1 MTTHRSE
8 KDSMGASRSRPINS
22 GAPRPSA
29 RWSISASR
37 PKNARG
43 LIYAPALTKRAAAKV
58 NQISDC

>member
-8 KDSMGASRSRPINS
+8 KDSMGAIDVPADKLW
-22 GAPRPSA
+22 APRPSA

-43 LIYAPALTKRAAAKV
+43 ADIRPGADQAGGGEG
-58 NQISDC
+58 